1 MIIQVRVER
10 LVLDGLPFTSV
21 DAPALRAAVEA
32 ELSRLLAADLGSDPG
47 SAVRSDPGSV
57 PLGTARDRLGTAPLD
72 LVAPITAGQV
82 GTGAARRVA
91 QAVRAATGGTRP

>member
-10 LVLDGLPFTSV
+10 LVLDGLPFTGV

-32 ELSRLLAADLGSDPG
+32 ELSRLLAADLGSDL
-47 SAVRSDPGSV
+47 GSV